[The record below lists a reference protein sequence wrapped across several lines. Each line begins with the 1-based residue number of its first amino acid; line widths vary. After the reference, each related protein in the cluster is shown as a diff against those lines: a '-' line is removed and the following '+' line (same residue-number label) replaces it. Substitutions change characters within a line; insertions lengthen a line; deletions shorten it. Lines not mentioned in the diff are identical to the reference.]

1 MTVGE
6 NVAFGLQMQGGETGS
21 VSPESRSLGTHVKR
35 LVRRG
40 TSPEIEKRVVEML
53 ELVELPGMQDRTPSE
68 LSGGQQQR
76 VALARALIT
85 EPTVLLLDEPLG
97 ALDLQL
103 RQNMQIE
110 LKNLQEELDTTF
122 IYVTHDQEEALTM
135 SDKIV
140 VMNDGRIEQVGE
152 SAEIYEEPETEFVA
166 DFIGE
171 TNLIRGTYAERDG
184 TAVVTN
190 DSLSFEVQSNAE
202 ANGDVSFA
210 VRPEKIQ
217 VGVDDDKCDN
227 VLNAEVVDSIYKGD
241 VGKFVVE
248 LSNGQKLTVDVQ
260 MTDQSQFL
268 SVGEGVEVGWSAE
281 NTVILTE

>member
-1 MTVGE
+1 
-6 NVAFGLQMQGGETGS
+6 
-21 VSPESRSLGTHVKR
+21 
-35 LVRRG
+35 
-40 TSPEIEKRVVEML
+40 
-53 ELVELPGMQDRTPSE
+53 MQDRKPSE

-110 LKNLQEELDTTF
+110 LKNLQQELGTTF

-152 SAEIYEEPETEFVA
+152 SAEIYEQPATEFVA

-171 TNLIRGTYAERDG
+171 TNLIRGTYAERNG
-184 TAVVTN
+184 TAEVTS
-190 DSLSFEVQSNAE
+190 DGFSFEVQPE
-202 ANGDVSFA
+202 AGASDDVSFA
-210 VRPEKIQ
+210 VRPEKIHIRA
-217 VGVDDDKCDN
+217 DADECDN
-227 VLNAEVVDSIYKGD
+227 VFDAEVVETIYKGNL
-241 VGKFVVE
+241 GKFVVE
-248 LSNGQKLTVDVQ
+248 LENGQRLTVDVQ
-260 MTDQSQFL
+260 LTDQSRLL
-268 SVGEGVEVGWSAE
+268 SVGDEVTVGWSSE
-281 NTVILTE
+281 HTVILTE